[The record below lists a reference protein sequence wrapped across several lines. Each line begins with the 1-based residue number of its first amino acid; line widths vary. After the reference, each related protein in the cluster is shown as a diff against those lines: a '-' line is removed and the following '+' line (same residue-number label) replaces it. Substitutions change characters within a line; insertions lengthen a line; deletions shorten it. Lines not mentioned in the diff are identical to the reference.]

1 MGTSSGAY
9 ELNHAPERV
18 PICYYRDKT
27 RVQISYFDSNTT
39 VHLQCAALAFF
50 GKRMLTGCRL
60 VDCSLGSQY
69 NFISDAYK
77 TNSVTASRSM
87 NGYFNDARFN
97 FYKDDFAM
105 HNFY

>member
-1 MGTSSGAY
+1 
-9 ELNHAPERV
+9 
-18 PICYYRDKT
+18 
-27 RVQISYFDSNTT
+27 
-39 VHLQCAALAFF
+39 
-50 GKRMLTGCRL
+50 MLTGCRL
-60 VDCSLGSQY
+60 VDCSLGFQY

-87 NGYFNDARFN
+87 NAFRYFNYARFN

>member
-9 ELNHAPERV
+9 ELKHAPERV

-27 RVQISYFDSNTT
+27 RVHISYFDSNTT
-39 VHLQCAALAFF
+39 VHLQCAVLAFF
-50 GKRMLTGCRL
+50 GKRMLTWCRL

-97 FYKDDFAM
+97 FYKDGFAM